1 MVDVICAFIAAAATI
16 LCAWIAKC
24 NADTEKKRKAAEKR
38 TEELNVE
45 RAKEARLQMDMI
57 AANSKL
63 TVGVA
68 MALKHGHGNGEV
80 EEGLAAVKT
89 ANEKYTEFL
98 KDIAINHMNK
108 EGE

>member
-1 MVDVICAFIAAAATI
+1 MVEVICAFIAAVATI
-16 LCAWIAKC
+16 ICAWIAKC
-24 NADTEKKRKAAEKR
+24 NADTEKKRNASEKR
-38 TEELNVE
+38 SEELNAE

-68 MALKHGHGNGEV
+68 MALKHGHANGEV

-89 ANEKYTEFL
+89 ANEKYSDFL
-98 KDIAINHMNK
+98 REIAINHMNK